1 MRDKTVNY
9 DKPDSNNEYAAENH
23 YFKEITEQE
32 SRAYKTLSIT
42 ATIIVGLIIIAR
54 LIWTIMF
61 LTTGPDK
68 AVAISLIMES
78 VIYCLMA
85 FGVLIL
91 IVALC
96 EYFEDVH
103 IIRLQGF
110 KRK

>member
-1 MRDKTVNY
+1 
-9 DKPDSNNEYAAENH
+9 
-23 YFKEITEQE
+23 
-32 SRAYKTLSIT
+32 
-42 ATIIVGLIIIAR
+42 
-54 LIWTIMF
+54 MF

-68 AVAISLIMES
+68 AVTISLIMES